1 MTTRR
6 GFIQGVLVAIGAAV
20 MPKVAVAEA
29 PSVNHRM
36 LHAIDELMDAESAIL
51 YGDGTGEALPAIS
64 YKIDPDFDPYQCL
77 REQRE
82 RLAPEWACEE
92 RGIIFARPVPLSVID
107 AYTDQGFIVL
117 VSPE

>member
-20 MPKVAVAEA
+20 MPKVAEAEA

-36 LHAIDELMDAESAIL
+36 RHAIDELMAAEDAVFA
-51 YGDGTGEALPAIS
+51 TS

-77 REQRE
+77 RKQRE
-82 RLAPEWACEE
+82 RLAPDWYGEDYRDWFGMRGLKAEW
-92 RGIIFARPVPLSVID
+92 PD
-107 AYTDQGFIVL
+107 DN
-117 VSPE
+117 